1 MTTPELVNNKDKKAQ
16 EESTEETLSF
26 EEIMKQNEKK
36 KAEMAKK
43 RAEANK
49 AVLRSYRIK

>member
-1 MTTPELVNNKDKKAQ
+1 MTTPELVNNKDKKTQ

>member
-1 MTTPELVNNKDKKAQ
+1 MTIPELVNNKDKKAQ